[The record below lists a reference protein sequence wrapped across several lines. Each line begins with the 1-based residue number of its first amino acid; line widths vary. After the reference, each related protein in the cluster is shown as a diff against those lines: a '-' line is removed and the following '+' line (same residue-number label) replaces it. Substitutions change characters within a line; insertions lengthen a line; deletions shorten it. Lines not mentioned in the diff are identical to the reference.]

1 MSTAVSNRFQ
11 NKRSLIPNK
20 KNSYYPV
27 SWLINKLSFTC
38 LLVLIPWIPLVILH
52 QFNPRLLKSQVK
64 VDELQVETI
73 NRLVNWKC
81 QFIVRLKWNWT
92 VKFQWG
98 WALVKND
105 ENPNV
110 KCDDG
115 SKRIN
120 ASYTNQPTFHLH
132 WQTIGAR
139 PTISQIRRW
148 KC

>member
-1 MSTAVSNRFQ
+1 MSHSPVFFLLYQRLHMSTAVSNRFQ

-81 QFIVRLKWNWT
+81 QFIVRLEWNWILN
-92 VKFQWG
+92 FQPGCLLVVVVVVAVVDNLVVVVVVVVVVNG
-98 WALVKND
+98 W
-105 ENPNV
+105 
-110 KCDDG
+110 
-115 SKRIN
+115 
-120 ASYTNQPTFHLH
+120 
-132 WQTIGAR
+132 
-139 PTISQIRRW
+139 
-148 KC
+148 